1 MRDLYDI
8 VKLVSNFLNKNDIPY
23 MFVGAVSAVYY
34 GHSRSTADIDL
45 ILVLGEKIGKF
56 VEFLNQNNFETDI
69 DDLKSALSEKS
80 HFTVLDKENFSG
92 LRLDCKGV
100 YTEFDKSSFNRKK
113 KFKFGDID
121 VYISSPEDTI
131 LCKLDFGS
139 EKDLNDIKGIISQ
152 CKDIDMNYIISKSK
166 EMKTYPKLVK
176 LLNEIK
182 QRELK

>member
-8 VKLVSNFLNKNDIPY
+8 VKLVSSFLNKNNIPY
-23 MFVGAVSAVYY
+23 MFVGAVSSIYY

-45 ILVLGEKIGKF
+45 ILMLGDKIDQF
-56 VEFLNQNNFETDI
+56 VEFLNKNNFETDI
-69 DDLKSALSEKS
+69 EDIQSALSEKS

-92 LRLDCKGV
+92 LRLDCKGI
-100 YTEFDKSSFNRKK
+100 YTEFDISSFSRRK
-113 KFKFGDID
+113 KFKFDD
-121 VYISSPEDTI
+121 AEVYISSPEDTI

-152 CKDIDMNYIISKSK
+152 YKEIDMDYITQKSK

-182 QRELK
+182 QRQLK

>member
-1 MRDLYDI
+1 MRDIYDI
-8 VKLVSNFLNKNDIPY
+8 VKLVSDFLNKNDITY
-23 MFVGAVSAVYY
+23 MFVGEASAIYY

-45 ILVLGEKIGKF
+45 ILMLGDKIDKF
-56 VEFLNQNNFETDI
+56 VEFLNKNNFETDI
-69 DDLKSALSEKS
+69 EDIESALSENS
-80 HFTVLDKENFSG
+80 HFTVLDKDNFSG

-113 KFKFGDID
+113 KFKFDDID

-152 CKDIDMNYIISKSK
+152 CKELDMNYIRSRSK

-182 QRELK
+182 QRKLK